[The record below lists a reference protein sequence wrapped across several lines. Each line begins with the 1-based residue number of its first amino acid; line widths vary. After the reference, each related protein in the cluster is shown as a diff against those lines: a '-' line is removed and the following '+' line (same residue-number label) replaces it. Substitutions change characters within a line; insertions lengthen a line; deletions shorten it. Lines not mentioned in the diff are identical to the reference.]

1 MKVTQIMLSPGWGGA
16 ERLFIELCQALTHHG
31 GIKVQALCRPRT
43 PLHEH
48 LSKIPEIL
56 TETVSASG
64 HWDLR
69 GLLQIHKALRR
80 FKPDIVHT
88 HPARATWMGGLMAR
102 FSSIPSVTTL
112 HNRAKVKYLRFAD
125 RKICITSRQ
134 EAYVLASG
142 FPAHEVVKIPN
153 CSSLQPVGMPPEQT
167 TERPRYVAY
176 GRFVHKKGFDT
187 LLRGFRRY
195 LDAGGSGHLSIGGT
209 GPCSAKLHAL
219 ARDLRLENHVHW
231 AGWIEP
237 ASFLASADAFILPSR
252 DEPFGLVLLEAM
264 ASGIPIIATRTD
276 GPLEVL
282 SQESAIL
289 VGVDDEAELA
299 AALSE
304 FEHARNAARARAQVA
319 LDLYRTHYTAPI
331 AAHRTLLLYASMLH
345 AE

>member
-16 ERLFIELCQALTHHG
+16 ERLFIDLCQALTQHA
-31 GIKVQALCRPRT
+31 GIKVQALCRPGT

-48 LSKIPEIL
+48 LSRIPAIL

-69 GLLQIHKALRR
+69 GPLQIRKALQR

-88 HPARATWMGGLMAR
+88 HLARAAWMGGLMAR
-102 FSSIPSVTTL
+102 LLDIPSATTL
-112 HNRAKVKYLRFAD
+112 HNRTKKKYLRFSD

-134 EAYVLASG
+134 EAYLLASG
-142 FPAHEVVKIPN
+142 FPPHEVTKIPN
-153 CSSLQPVGMPPEQT
+153 FSSLQPVCMPPEQG
-167 TERPRYVAY
+167 TEHPRYVAY
-176 GRFVHKKGFDT
+176 GRFVHKKGLDT
-187 LLRGFRRY
+187 LLKSFRRY
-195 LDAGGSGHLSIGGT
+195 LDAGGSGSLSIGGT
-209 GPCSAKLHAL
+209 GPLSAKLHAL
-219 ARDLRLENHVHW
+219 ARELRLGDRIHW

-237 ASFLASADAFILPSR
+237 ASFLATADAFILPSR

-282 SQESAIL
+282 AQESAVL

-299 AALSE
+299 AALLE
-304 FEHARNAARARAQVA
+304 FEHTRDAARARAQIA
-319 LDLYRTHYTAPI
+319 LDLYRTHYTAPV
-331 AAHRTLLLYASMLH
+331 AAHQTLSLYASMLH